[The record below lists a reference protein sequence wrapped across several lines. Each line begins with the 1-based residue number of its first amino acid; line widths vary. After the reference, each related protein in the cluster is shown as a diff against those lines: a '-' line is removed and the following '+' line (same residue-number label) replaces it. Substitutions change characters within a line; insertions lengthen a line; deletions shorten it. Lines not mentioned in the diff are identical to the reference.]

1 MIIRPAQP
9 IATSNKP
16 QTDRRA
22 VFANVQN
29 ETGEIDLLIAQQ
41 TERFGQLRCIYI
53 DTSAQDTDGNGCVIE
68 TDLGQ
73 NITALAQ
80 TQGYYPVFLPFVS
93 KLKISSNQ
101 AVNILLL
108 DFDMRPSIWPT
119 ALASSNVPDP
129 LHVII
134 DDQPIATN
142 AEVQNWPAV
151 QPVSISGQP
160 IEVSQGS
167 VFVTQATQLGA
178 WNVNATLQNGILPF
192 TDYRSGF
199 LQGTAIAY
207 GGAQTA
213 IRYLRGYAGSL
224 VLSQPTSVLVIND
237 GLGTN
242 LFHTFIVAGTG
253 LQFEIYCGIPV
264 AHLPLTCSIGNW
276 TSGGFVLDI
285 GGT

>member
-53 DTSAQDTDGNGCVIE
+53 DTSAQDTNGNGCVIE

-108 DFDMRPSIWPT
+108 DFDMQPSIWPT

-134 DDQPIATN
+134 DDQPIATS

-160 IEVSQGS
+160 THSGSKKVPASVGTLFSGPLSVKQMLVEMIGVSGTPVLVLYDGS
-167 VFVTQATQLGA
+167 TLVAQFNWSGLTSYTQIISLN
-178 WNVNATLQNGILPF
+178 NVR
-192 TDYRSGF
+192 D
-199 LQGTAIAY
+199 
-207 GGAQTA
+207 
-213 IRYLRGYAGSL
+213 YAGDLNGLFTGNTAGSCNLWVSL
-224 VLSQPTSVLVIND
+224 
-237 GLGTN
+237 
-242 LFHTFIVAGTG
+242 
-253 LQFEIYCGIPV
+253 
-264 AHLPLTCSIGNW
+264 
-276 TSGGFVLDI
+276 
-285 GGT
+285 